1 MVERGEDLSYL
12 IPKPSEALV
21 AKYVLQSAH
30 TSSSGTAEQI
40 PISDFTAVETID
52 GVTVTSDNLVLN
64 KKGTYVITNRFF
76 TRDNST
82 SNSRNADISINV
94 REGGAAPL
102 PVLEN
107 SRYMVRAPDGQ
118 YCRISHEFTMIFKV
132 AAGATKTLYYETEST
147 IGAIVVFGANVAT
160 GEYTTI
166 EIMKVD

>member
-30 TSSSGTAEQI
+30 TSTSGTAEQI
-40 PISDFTAVETID
+40 PISDFTAITTID
-52 GVTVTSDNLVLN
+52 GVTVSSDNLVLN
-64 KKGTYVITNRFF
+64 KEGTYVITNRLF
-76 TRDNST
+76 TRDNAT
-82 SNSRNADISINV
+82 SNGRNADISINV

-107 SRYMVRAPDGQ
+107 SRYFVRAPHGQ

-132 AAGATKTLYYETEST
+132 DSGATKTLYYETVSS
-147 IGAIVVFGANVAT
+147 IGAVVIYGDAL
-160 GEYTTI
+160 GEYSSI

>member
-1 MVERGEDLSYL
+1 MSYL
-12 IPKPSEALV
+12 IPKVSEALV

-40 PISDFTAVETID
+40 PLSDFTAIETID
-52 GVTVTSDNLVLN
+52 GVTITSDNLVLN
-64 KKGTYVITNRFF
+64 QPGTYVITNRLFS
-76 TRDNST
+76 RDNST
-82 SNSRNADISINV
+82 SNSRNADITINV

-107 SRYMVRAPDGQ
+107 SRYFVRAPDGQ

-132 AAGATKTLYYETEST
+132 ASGATKTLYYETVST
-147 IGAIVVFGANVAT
+147 IGTIVLYGANVAT

-166 EIMKVD
+166 EVMKVD

>member
-21 AKYVLQSAH
+21 AKYVLQSSH
-30 TSSSGTAEQI
+30 TSSSGSAEQI
-40 PISDFTAVETID
+40 PLSDFTEIESIS
-52 GVTVTSDNLVLN
+52 GVTVTGDNLILN
-64 KKGTYVITNRFF
+64 KEGTYIITSRLF

-82 SNSRNADISINV
+82 SNSRNADISVNV
-94 REGGAAPL
+94 REGGASPL

-107 SRYMVRAPDGQ
+107 SRYFVRAPDGN

-132 AAGATKTLYYETEST
+132 AAGATKTLYYETVSS
-147 IGAIVVFGANVAT
+147 IGQIVIFGASIAS
-160 GEYTTI
+160 GEYSSI